1 MEQSFQTRYGCC
13 DIPLSPTKQNNILTK
28 AIETIIFH
36 NLVIRR
42 RNGEHRADL
51 LVLLF
56 LNDIFFSFW
65 SPKKRTIYQFMNCT
79 ILCSETSACLG
90 RRRQK
95 IAIRFSDSW
104 KQSLSYSPKIGIP
117 IILLSW
123 SMIFWLVLRFGWV
136 PWVSG
141 YLWTS
146 IGSQWLYLTI
156 WRIWMAK
163 CYVPRNQDG

>member
-1 MEQSFQTRYGCC
+1 MEQSFQIRYGYC
-13 DIPLSPTKQNNILTK
+13 DILLSSTKQKNILTK
-28 AIETIIFH
+28 AIETTIFH

-42 RNGEHRADL
+42 RNGKPQSRYFSTA
-51 LVLLF
+51 LF
-56 LNDIFFSFW
+56 KWNILFCW
-65 SPKKRTIYQFMNCT
+65 SPKNRTIYQFMNCT